1 MSFFFSFLSLGHG
14 IGDGVFNRIST
25 WRGGMQGKAGRSTY
39 LLFISGGLSA
49 LRCSVFLVYLLYFLA
64 RVWHRLAYLHCTLPL
79 LYSTWA
85 VFCSFLLSFQHALRL
100 ISESDCGF
108 VRIPSHLSYLHASFI
123 VHVHGAVP
131 SLRALTHQVMRA
143 VALPITSCLPRLISH
158 SEIFHFGYQKM
169 MLQGTISRDRTIRWV
184 TRRSRSAGTMS

>member
-1 MSFFFSFLSLGHG
+1 MSFFFLSLGHG
-14 IGDGVFNRIST
+14 IGDGVFNRIPT

-64 RVWHRLAYLHCTLPL
+64 RVWHRLAYLHYTLPL

-108 VRIPSHLSYLHASFI
+108 VRIPSPFVVSSCVFHSSCSRCRPFASSSHTSGHACSRPANRLVFAAANQPL
-123 VHVHGAVP
+123 GNFF
-131 SLRALTHQVMRA
+131 
-143 VALPITSCLPRLISH
+143 TSATKR
-158 SEIFHFGYQKM
+158 
-169 MLQGTISRDRTIRWV
+169 
-184 TRRSRSAGTMS
+184 